1 MFVLTLLEDAET
13 ITTSGIFTEAGNTM
27 TGIVG
32 MAGNF
37 FVTLWANPMG
47 KIIAT
52 LGLVAAAVGLCFRLY
67 IRRKH
72 V

>member
-1 MFVLTLLEDAET
+1 MILTVLEDAVA

-37 FVTLWANPMG
+37 FTALWANPMG
-47 KIIAT
+47 QIVIT
-52 LGLVAAAVGLCFRLY
+52 LSLVGAAIGLCYRLF